1 MQENVD
7 LPEEV
12 KQQASVDGLSTTGSE
27 LGDAPRLSTGS
38 DMVTNPSSVNDRQLL
53 TFEEDLWDQLDRV
66 QAYQRNGS
74 SMVLGLQNFA
84 ISYNKIVKKFSEGL
98 SKCTSNFEK
107 DMFNVMRSMDY
118 MGKRGDASDLEF
130 STLSIAI
137 TGIRSGMDVMAR
149 LMEDAAQDIVGD
161 MIEPLE
167 TYHKHYSEDSLDCL
181 TKSQQIWGHYKD

>member
-1 MQENVD
+1 
-7 LPEEV
+7 
-12 KQQASVDGLSTTGSE
+12 
-27 LGDAPRLSTGS
+27 
-38 DMVTNPSSVNDRQLL
+38 MVTNPSSVNDRQLL

-84 ISYNKIVKKFSEGL
+84 ISYNKIVKKFAEGL
-98 SKCTSNFEK
+98 TKCTSNFEK

-181 TKSQQIWGHYKD
+181 TKSQ